1 VTDRKNHRTI
11 KRLKEEEREQKV
23 FVRKK
28 TLKTKIKSAVIYLV
42 ILRMGALQSL
52 PLCSRGNPRDTDQVK
67 VIIQL

>member
-42 ILRMGALQSL
+42 IFKNGCFAIFASL
-52 PLCSRGNPRDTDQVK
+52 FQREPS
-67 VIIQL
+67 